1 MFNVTLPI
9 RAESADAS
17 PSSPAAGNSAR
28 SQGLSPPS
36 HPDVCGAEQ
45 AAGPEALCRPRQ
57 VAVFLK
63 ALASPF
69 VTPRSFS
76 EAPPQPS
83 STQPC
88 SGGSDALLSLF
99 PHLRNCSVILVL
111 RAENEGR
118 REVTQKTSI
127 NINSERALQTV
138 VCCVHVRGIVD
149 EEAGLGLRD
158 PILIPFGCWAAGLV
172 EFLSVIY

>member
-1 MFNVTLPI
+1 MVEEGRQAAPLSGAPQALTLQSPLRPHREAGGSGPCLEATTRSLMGVAWPSPFSLLQPFSPEGSLGEDSCSMSPSPF

-69 VTPRSFS
+69 VTRRSFS

-88 SGGSDALLSLF
+88 PGGSDALLSLF
-99 PHLRNCSVILVL
+99 PHL
-111 RAENEGR
+111 
-118 REVTQKTSI
+118 
-127 NINSERALQTV
+127 
-138 VCCVHVRGIVD
+138 
-149 EEAGLGLRD
+149 
-158 PILIPFGCWAAGLV
+158 
-172 EFLSVIY
+172 